1 MEERP
6 NRCRYPLEGIQAMR
20 AEWPADRPMSVRISA
35 HDWAEGGN
43 TPGDAIA
50 IARMFQAR
58 APT

>member
-1 MEERP
+1 
-6 NRCRYPLEGIQAMR
+6 MR